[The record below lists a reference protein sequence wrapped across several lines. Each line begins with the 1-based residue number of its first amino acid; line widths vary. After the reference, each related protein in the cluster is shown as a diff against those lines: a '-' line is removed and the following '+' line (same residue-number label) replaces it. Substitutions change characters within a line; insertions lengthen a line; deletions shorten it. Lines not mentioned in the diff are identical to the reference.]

1 MEDEMKLLRCLIA
14 ALCLGIIWTDP
25 ARAQIAVEQAMG
37 ATTALNTSLA
47 VRDRQISAPN
57 TPLTA
62 VYDIGNL
69 NQVLEIHAACG
80 TGTATLTVSSSS
92 DNVNFLTID
101 SFIAASPQI
110 KIYNNSTV
118 GAGIA
123 LSPLAFRWIK
133 ISVGFCP
140 SGSST
145 LTVAAK

>member
-1 MEDEMKLLRCLIA
+1 MTEDKMMKLMCWLIA
-14 ALCLGIIWTDP
+14 ALYLSVVP
-25 ARAQIAVEQAMG
+25 AGAQIAIEQGMG
-37 ATTALNTSLA
+37 ATTALNTVLEI
-47 VRDRQISAPN
+47 RDRQVSAPN

-62 VYDIGNL
+62 VYDLANA
-69 NQVLEIHAACG
+69 NQVLEIHMACG

-101 SFIAASPQI
+101 SFIAASPQV

-123 LSPLAFRWIK
+123 LSPLAFRWVK
-133 ISVGFCP
+133 ITAGFCP